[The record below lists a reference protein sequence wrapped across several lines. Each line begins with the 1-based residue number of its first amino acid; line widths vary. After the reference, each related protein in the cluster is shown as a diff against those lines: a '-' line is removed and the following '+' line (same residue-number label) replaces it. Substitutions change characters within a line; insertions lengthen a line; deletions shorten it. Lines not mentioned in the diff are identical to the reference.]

1 MDKIKVVKHG
11 VLMEKT
17 DSNFENEGVLNP
29 GTTKA
34 YDGYHL
40 LYRAV
45 SKGNHSSIGYCK
57 LTDPLNIAHREL
69 EPVMVPEMDFEQ
81 QGLEDPRLVKIE
93 DIFYI
98 TYTGFDGVNALGA
111 LATSTDLKVFERK
124 GVVVPQIN
132 YIEFNA
138 LTVTKTALNEKYNR
152 YNANGN
158 LTEKL
163 GKKVYMWDKN
173 VVLFPRKIN
182 NQFYFLHRIKPDIQ
196 IASVTNWTDLTVE
209 YWHNYFLNL
218 DQYIVLSPKF
228 THEISY
234 IGGGCPPIET
244 EFGWLIIYHA
254 VHDTIN
260 GYVYSA
266 CAALLDIAEPQK
278 EIARLPYVLFEP
290 DLDWELEGVV
300 NNVCFPTGTLL
311 LNDTLYIYYG
321 AADDKIACASVSLKS
336 LLQELLLN
344 KIL

>member
-34 YDGYHL
+34 FDGYHL

-57 LTDPLNIAHREL
+57 LTDPLNIAHRAQ
-69 EPVMVPEMDFEQ
+69 EPVMVPEMNFEQ

-152 YNANGN
+152 YNSNGN

-209 YWHNYFLNL
+209 YW
-218 DQYIVLSPKF
+218 
-228 THEISY
+228 
-234 IGGGCPPIET
+234 
-244 EFGWLIIYHA
+244 
-254 VHDTIN
+254 
-260 GYVYSA
+260 
-266 CAALLDIAEPQK
+266 LLFQFWC
-278 EIARLPYVLFEP
+278 VLFKQ
-290 DLDWELEGVV
+290 V
-300 NNVCFPTGTLL
+300 
-311 LNDTLYIYYG
+311 
-321 AADDKIACASVSLKS
+321 K
-336 LLQELLLN
+336 LLN
-344 KIL
+344 K